1 LQIYSAYPY
10 FSWLEELD
18 RFGSR
23 TFQNLKRKYC
33 RRRTLLRARKEDIA
47 MKKFLLIAAASLT
60 LSATVPASAQVYF
73 GAGPG
78 GVGVGVGDP
87 DYGWRHRHWR
97 DSYAFDRDDC
107 RVIRERVVTPSGRVI
122 YRSRHICD

>member
-1 LQIYSAYPY
+1 MVDGDLRDQIARLIAYA
-10 FSWLEELD
+10 
-18 RFGSR
+18 
-23 TFQNLKRKYC
+23 K
-33 RRRTLLRARKEDIA
+33 KEDIA

-60 LSATVPASAQVYF
+60 LPATVPANAQVYF

-78 GVGVGVGDP
+78 GVGVRVGDP

-107 RVIRERVVTPSGRVI
+107 RLIRERIETPSGRVI
-122 YRSRHICD
+122 YRSRHICG

>member
-1 LQIYSAYPY
+1 
-10 FSWLEELD
+10 
-18 RFGSR
+18 
-23 TFQNLKRKYC
+23 
-33 RRRTLLRARKEDIA
+33 
-47 MKKFLLIAAASLT
+47 MKKLLLIAAASLT
-60 LSATVPASAQVYF
+60 LAATVPASAQVYF

-107 RVIRERVVTPSGRVI
+107 RVIRERIVTPSGRVI
-122 YRSRHICD
+122 FATSASRRAPCCTTEWPCLAQGHSF

>member
-1 LQIYSAYPY
+1 
-10 FSWLEELD
+10 
-18 RFGSR
+18 
-23 TFQNLKRKYC
+23 
-33 RRRTLLRARKEDIA
+33 
-47 MKKFLLIAAASLT
+47 MKKFLLIEAASLT
-60 LSATVPASAQVYF
+60 LAATVPASAQVYF

-87 DYGWRHRHWR
+87 DYGWRHRYWR

>member
-1 LQIYSAYPY
+1 
-10 FSWLEELD
+10 
-18 RFGSR
+18 
-23 TFQNLKRKYC
+23 
-33 RRRTLLRARKEDIA
+33 

-60 LSATVPASAQVYF
+60 LAATVPASAQVYF
-73 GAGPG
+73 GAGP
-78 GVGVGVGDP
+78 VGVGVGDP

>member
-1 LQIYSAYPY
+1 MFPK
-10 FSWLEELD
+10 FKTE
-18 RFGSR
+18 
-23 TFQNLKRKYC
+23 K
-33 RRRTLLRARKEDIA
+33 LLGPNVVDYAKKEDIA

-60 LSATVPASAQVYF
+60 LAATVPASAQVYF

-87 DYGWRHRHWR
+87 GYGWRHRHWR

-107 RVIRERVVTPSGRVI
+107 RVIRERIETPSGRVI